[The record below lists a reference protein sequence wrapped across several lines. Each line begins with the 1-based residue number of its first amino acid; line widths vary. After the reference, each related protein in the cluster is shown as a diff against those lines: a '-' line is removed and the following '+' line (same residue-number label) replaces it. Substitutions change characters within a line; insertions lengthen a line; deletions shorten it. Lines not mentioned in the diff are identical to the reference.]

1 MTPQTASTILVVDDY
16 QDNRTLLSAWLRAK
30 GFKVVE
36 AEDGKE
42 GVLQA
47 NRSHPDLILMD
58 LAMPELDGVEATRQ
72 LRERQAFS
80 RTPIF
85 AITAYG
91 TYDVKQDALAAG
103 CNEVLAKPLDLELLL
118 GKIKSTLALKPSG
131 GNAQAAAIPLT
142 SSSANVQRFLLA
154 GLRSAAVKCPS
165 CQKQIPTETTSCAAC
180 GFSFDDATQRLEK
193 PTFAAN
199 NPPKSDPTSILRV
212 FNSID
217 ARFVPG
223 TILADR
229 YRIVGLLGKGGMGE
243 VYRADDLKL
252 GQPVALKFLP
262 DHLAERRRS
271 ARALSSRSARRQAGH
286 PQKCLPRLRHRRNR
300 RPSFPFDGVHQ
311 RRRTFL
317 APAAHRP
324 SAARQ
329 SNSDR
334 ASDLRRT
341 GCRARCRRPA
351 SRSETGERHDRR
363 RRQCAHSRLWSGRT
377 GGRVS
382 RR

>member
-118 GKIKSTLALKPSG
+118 GKIKSTLG
-131 GNAQAAAIPLT
+131 
-142 SSSANVQRFLLA
+142 
-154 GLRSAAVKCPS
+154 
-165 CQKQIPTETTSCAAC
+165 
-180 GFSFDDATQRLEK
+180 
-193 PTFAAN
+193 
-199 NPPKSDPTSILRV
+199 
-212 FNSID
+212 
-217 ARFVPG
+217 
-223 TILADR
+223 
-229 YRIVGLLGKGGMGE
+229 
-243 VYRADDLKL
+243 
-252 GQPVALKFLP
+252 
-262 DHLAERRRS
+262 
-271 ARALSSRSARRQAGH
+271 
-286 PQKCLPRLRHRRNR
+286 
-300 RPSFPFDGVHQ
+300 
-311 RRRTFL
+311 
-317 APAAHRP
+317 
-324 SAARQ
+324 
-329 SNSDR
+329 SNTP
-334 ASDLRRT
+334 DLRDRT
-341 GCRARCRRPA
+341 A
-351 SRSETGERHDRR
+351 T
-363 RRQCAHSRLWSGRT
+363 AH
-377 GGRVS
+377 
-382 RR
+382 